1 MMTFES
7 KSRRPLS
14 TRAITAIAVTDL
26 LTLAILE
33 LIIIIVITMTTR
45 IKLPII
51 INWTWKASLLWPACW
66 LSPQSTPCKNI
77 WSSCKLSL
85 MTKSCNTSM
94 VSPWQG
100 IDSRGGRW
108 SWQSWLDSRSTVCV
122 GNLSGKSCCLCTT
135 PWSAGWW
142 SILIIWWKYRLQMNK
157 WKVYIVGTWWWRW
170 LWIHCIYWETGGLLA
185 LNIWYISY
193 GVSKK

>member
-45 IKLPII
+45 IKII
-51 INWTWKASLLWPACW
+51 INWTWKASLLWLACW

-85 MTKSCNTSM
+85 NINY
-94 VSPWQG
+94 PWCHLDKAPIVGVAAGPDNHGWILDPLSVLAISLARAAACVQHLG
-100 IDSRGGRW
+100 SGR
-108 SWQSWLDSRSTVCV
+108 R
-122 GNLSGKSCCLCTT
+122 
-135 PWSAGWW
+135 

-157 WKVYIVGTWWWRW
+157 WRVYIVGKWWWRW
-170 LWIHCIYWETGGLLA
+170 LWIHCIYWETGSLLA
-185 LNIWYISY
+185 KNIWYISY

>member
-85 MTKSCNTSM
+85 
-94 VSPWQG
+94 VSPWQST
-100 IDSRGGRW
+100 DSRGGRW

-122 GNLSGKSCCLCTT
+122 GNLSGKSCLCTT
-135 PWSAGWW
+135 PWQWAAVNTDHMVKVQTADEQMESLHCRQMAMIVD
-142 SILIIWWKYRLQMNK
+142 SLHILGDWESFDTEYMIHII
-157 WKVYIVGTWWWRW
+157 
-170 LWIHCIYWETGGLLA
+170 
-185 LNIWYISY
+185 Y
-193 GVSKK
+193 GVSNK

>member
-45 IKLPII
+45 IKII
-51 INWTWKASLLWPACW
+51 INWTWKASLLWLACW

-85 MTKSCNTSM
+85 

-108 SWQSWLDSRSTVCV
+108 SWQSWLDSRSTACV

-135 PWSAGWW
+135 PWQWAAVNTDH
-142 SILIIWWKYRLQMNK
+142 IRWKYRLQMNK
-157 WKVYIVGTWWWRW
+157 WRVYIVGKWRW
-170 LWIHCIYWETGGLLA
+170 LWIHCIYWETGSLLA
-185 LNIWYISY
+185 QNIWCISY
-193 GVSKK
+193 GVSNK

>member
-45 IKLPII
+45 IKII
-51 INWTWKASLLWPACW
+51 INWTWKASLLWLACW

-100 IDSRGGRW
+100 TDSRGGRW

-122 GNLSGKSCCLCTT
+122 GNLSGKSCLCTT
-135 PWSAGWW
+135 PWQWAAVNTDHMVKVQTADEQMKSLHCWQMVMVMIVD
-142 SILIIWWKYRLQMNK
+142 SLHILGDWGSFDTEYMIHIIWCQ
-157 WKVYIVGTWWWRW
+157 
-170 LWIHCIYWETGGLLA
+170 
-185 LNIWYISY
+185 
-193 GVSKK
+193 

>member
-45 IKLPII
+45 IKII

-85 MTKSCNTSM
+85 NINY
-94 VSPWQG
+94 PWCHLDKAPIVGVAAGPDNHGWILDPLSVLAISLARAAACVQHLG
-100 IDSRGGRW
+100 SGR
-108 SWQSWLDSRSTVCV
+108 R
-122 GNLSGKSCCLCTT
+122 
-135 PWSAGWW
+135 
-142 SILIIWWKYRLQMNK
+142 SILIIY
-157 WKVYIVGTWWWRW
+157 GESTDCRW
-170 LWIHCIYWETGGLLA
+170 TNGESTL
-185 LNIWYISY
+185 
-193 GVSKK
+193 